1 MTHVLGGGTDPELL
15 KPCSNVLAYRA
26 RCMERPA
33 WKRSLEAYC
42 ARVEAA

>member
-15 KPCSNVLAYRA
+15 EPHANIRAYRA

-33 WKRSLEAYC
+33 WTKTLDAYC
-42 ARVEAA
+42 ARVEAT